1 MDTRENSP
9 CKRMQEKSVF
19 YLVVG
24 IVSIFCVFWGGYA
37 IRYDPNLAFLYPVLE
52 GHWIVHPTQEP
63 SYEPA
68 PSKFVVF
75 QRKFHLTDPPSK
87 CQVKVTAMTRFRLIV
102 NGQFL
107 GKSSHLH
114 SYNWKK
120 PAIFEIAPQLHQGE
134 NIINVEVSYLTGL
147 PALHF
152 QGNMSSHG
160 TALSSNSDWEVSYS
174 AKTDWQPAGIAGKR
188 RKGGKNVFLI
198 VLLILY
204 IGLIALSVFPPSLK
218 GSWRLSKIFLNPNIP
233 KLRVKTRLRR
243 SWIFLIFFILIL
255 INTLNVVRYP
265 YEKGFDAQGHIDYIK
280 YVASY
285 WQPPLPNQGWEMFQ
299 PPLFY
304 FLAASVYKFFSLF
317 TSEAFCMKAIQFL
330 ASGCGTGIVV
340 LLYLTLRK
348 LYPRNFSIQ
357 IFGVSIGAFLP
368 ILLYMNPLVSNEICA
383 GFVISLALYVLL
395 YYGFA
400 EHLSLRKSLLVGLLV
415 GLALLTKYTGL
426 FIFFVSLF
434 ILLSRILTKRTM
446 WRKELLNIIGFTST
460 VFLLAG
466 WLYVRNVAIFDN
478 AFIGNWDSAVGFYF
492 KQLPGYRTLSFYT
505 QFGDVFFQHPFENR
519 FTSFWD
525 GMYGTLWTDGH
536 GYFVTHPYQI
546 TLMRIIIWLA
556 VIPTIAM
563 LFGCFQSI
571 KSILKSPYG
580 NPNLALV
587 LLCVLTL
594 TAVIYF
600 TMEVPFYSTIKA
612 FFFVSL
618 TIPICIFTGKGLLTM
633 CDRFGRLKV
642 IIYADLVLLYV
653 LITLTFQANSG
664 NL

>member
-1 MDTRENSP
+1 MDTPAPSP
-9 CKRMQEKSVF
+9 VTLCKKYPYF

-24 IVSIFCVFWGGYA
+24 IASILYVFFWGYV
-37 IRYDPNLAFLYPVLE
+37 IRYDPNIDFLYPMRE

-68 PSKFVVF
+68 LSKVVVF
-75 QRKFHLTDPPSK
+75 RRTFHLTDPPPK
-87 CQVKVTAMTRFRLIV
+87 CQVKVTAMTQFTLIV

-107 GKSSHLH
+107 GKSSNLKSH
-114 SYNWKK
+114 NWKK
-120 PAIFEIAPQLHQGE
+120 PAIFDIAPQLHQGK
-134 NIINVEVSYLTGL
+134 NMINVEVSHLTGV

-152 QGNMSSHG
+152 QVNMSTHG
-160 TALSSNSDWEVSYS
+160 TALSSNSDWEVSYRDR
-174 AKTDWQPAGIAGKR
+174 TDWHQAGIAGTR
-188 RKGGKNVFLI
+188 RKMEKNVFLI
-198 VLLILY
+198 VLLSLY
-204 IGLIALSVFPPSLK
+204 MSVIALSVLPSSLK
-218 GSWRLSKIFLNPNIP
+218 GRWRLSKIFRNPKTP
-233 KLRVKTRLRR
+233 QLRVNTRL
-243 SWIFLIFFILIL
+243 WIFLIFFILIL
-255 INTLNVVRYP
+255 INIFNVVRYP
-265 YEKGFDAQGHIDYIK
+265 YEKGFDSDGHIDYVK
-280 YVASY
+280 YVASH

-304 FLAASVYKFFSLF
+304 FLAAGVYKFFSLF
-317 TSEAFCMKAIQFL
+317 SSEAFCIKAIQFL
-330 ASGCGTGIVV
+330 AAGCGTGIVV

-348 LYPRNFSIQ
+348 LYPRIFWIQ
-357 IFGVSIGAFLP
+357 LFGVSIGVFLP
-368 ILLYMNPLVSNEICA
+368 IVLYMNPLVSNEICA
-383 GFVISLALYVLL
+383 GFMISMALYALL

-400 EHLSLRKSLLVGLLV
+400 EHLSLSKSLLVGLLV
-415 GLALLTKYTGL
+415 GLALLTKYTGI

-434 ILLSRILTKRTM
+434 ILLSRILINRNT

-460 VFLLAG
+460 IILLAG
-466 WLYVRNVAIFDN
+466 WFYVRNVVIFDN
-478 AFIGNWDSAVGFYF
+478 AFIGNWDRDAGFYF
-492 KQLPGYRTLSFYT
+492 EQLPGYRTLSFYT
-505 QFGDVFFQHPFENR
+505 QFGDVFFQQPFNNR
-519 FTSFWD
+519 FSSFWD

-563 LFGCFQSI
+563 LLGCFQSI

-580 NPNLALV
+580 NPDLALV

>member
-1 MDTRENSP
+1 MDTRALSLCNP
-9 CKRMQEKSVF
+9 MQEKSIF

-24 IVSIFCVFWGGYA
+24 IASILYLFFWGYA
-37 IRYDPNLAFLYPVLE
+37 IRYDPNLDFLYPMLE
-52 GHWIVHPTQEP
+52 GHWILHPTQEP

-68 PSKFVVF
+68 LSKVVIF
-75 QRKFHLTDPPSK
+75 RRKFHLTEPPPN

-102 NGQFL
+102 NGEFL
-107 GKSSHLH
+107 GTSSHLKNH
-114 SYNWKK
+114 NWKT
-120 PAIFEIAPQLHQGE
+120 PAIFDIAPQLHQGE
-134 NIINVEVSYLTGL
+134 NIINVEVHYLTGV

-152 QGNMSSHG
+152 QGNMSTHA

-174 AKTDWQPAGIAGKR
+174 DTTDWHRADIAGKR
-188 RKGGKNVFLI
+188 RKAEKNVFLI

-204 IGLIALSVFPPSLK
+204 IGLIALSMLPPSLK
-218 GSWRLSKIFLNPNIP
+218 GRWCLSKIFRNP
-233 KLRVKTRLRR
+233 KTPQLWGNKRL
-243 SWIFLIFFILIL
+243 WIFLIFFILIL
-255 INTLNVVRYP
+255 INILNVVRYP
-265 YEKGFDAQGHIDYIK
+265 YERGFDAQGHIDYIK
-280 YVASY
+280 YVASH

-304 FLAASVYKFFSLF
+304 FLAAGVYKFFSRF
-317 TSEAFCMKAIQFL
+317 TSEAFSMKAIQFL

-340 LLYLTLRK
+340 LLYLILRK

-357 IFGVSIGAFLP
+357 LFGVSIGAFLP

-383 GFVISLALYVLL
+383 GFVISMALYALIC
-395 YYGFA
+395 YGFS
-400 EHLSLRKSLLVGLLV
+400 EHLSLSKSLLVGLLV
-415 GLALLTKYTGL
+415 GFALLTKYTGI

-434 ILLSRILTKRTM
+434 ILLSRIPTKQTM

-466 WLYVRNVAIFDN
+466 WFYVRNVAIFDN
-478 AFIGNWDSAVGFYF
+478 AFIGNWDSAAGFYF